1 MADVSVIVAP
11 YRRPP
16 LIGRALDSI
25 ARQTMP
31 PREIVVVDDASGDD
45 TGDVVAAWSR
55 HAGVPVTFIEAAVK
69 GGAGR
74 ESNLGMMAASSPM
87 IAFIDSADEYRP
99 ADLESL
105 AAPLANHPAAV
116 VSFADPMQHGNSGT
130 PCHPLKQRGL
140 PATG

>member
-1 MADVSVIVAP
+1 MADVSVIVAT
-11 YRRPP
+11 YRRPH

-55 HAGVPVTFIEAAVK
+55 HAGVPVTFIEAEVN

-74 ESNLGMMAASSPM
+74 ARNLGMMAASSPL
-87 IAFIDSADEYRP
+87 IAFLDSDDEYRP
-99 ADLESL
+99 DAFERLADRKSTRL
-105 AAPLANHPAAV
+105 
-116 VSFADPMQHGNSGT
+116 NSS
-130 PCHPLKQRGL
+130 H
-140 PATG
+140 